1 MHLSEK
7 AQQLRSKGRGGDT
20 ILAHINPTEA
30 AMLKAMGGSGTINP
44 KTGLPEFGFFDNP
57 IQATTNFLAAPS
69 TAFAGASAP
78 AAPAA
83 PDYAGAATAQGQANI
98 DAARLTAKLGNPNI
112 VNPYG
117 TQTVTYANDQPT
129 VTQTLNPMAQKALT
143 SQQSLQANM
152 ADLANTGYKNAF
164 GVLSNPFSFGGPAVQ
179 TSLAAPGTLQGGPT
193 AGQYG
198 TAGGVDA
205 SKYGTAGGV
214 DLSQYGKAQGGVNA
228 PNLQTSL
235 DLSGVAK
242 MPVNAGMTAQE
253 AIMSRLEPT
262 LARNRVSTETQLI
275 NQGLRPGTEA
285 YDNAARILGQQEN
298 DQRTQ
303 AALQGL
309 NLDLSANQ
317 QGFGQALNAGQ
328 FGNTAQLAG
337 FGAGLQNQQAA
348 NQAIAQN
355 FGQGMSA
362 QQLANQAIGQN
373 FGQGTAAQQLANQA
387 IGQNFGQGTT
397 AQQMQNAAI
406 GQNFGQGQTAAQA
419 NNAMVA
425 QQANQN
431 LQQGQFAN
439 TAQQQALAQALQQRQ
454 MPINE
459 IAALTSQS
467 QIQNP
472 QFGAYQGSNIAPA
485 PIANAAAQTAAFNQN
500 LYNQQT
506 ASANQNLTGLF
517 GLGGAALSNIPAITS
532 LFSDIRLK
540 SNIERIGTHKTGLGI
555 YAYDIFGHREIGVM
569 AQEAMILMPDAVSQH
584 SSGYL
589 MVNYGRLNG

>member
-57 IQATTNFLAAPS
+57 IGAVTNFIAAPS

-117 TQTVTYANDQPT
+117 TQTVTYTNDQPT

-143 SQQSLQANM
+143 SQQNLQANM

-198 TAGGVDA
+198 TAAGVDA
-205 SKYGTAGGV
+205 SKYGTAT
-214 DLSQYGKAQGGVNA
+214 GGVNA

-355 FGQGMSA
+355 FGQG
-362 QQLANQAIGQN
+362 
-373 FGQGTAAQQLANQA
+373 
-387 IGQNFGQGTT
+387 TT
-397 AQQMQNAAI
+397 AQQLQNQAI

-431 LQQGQFAN
+431 LQSGQFAN

-472 QFGAYQGSNIAPA
+472 QFGAYQGANIAPA
-485 PIANAAAQTAAFNQN
+485 PIANAAAQTAAYNQN

-506 ASANQNLTGLF
+506 ASANANMGGLF

>member
-57 IQATTNFLAAPS
+57 IGAVTNFIAAPS
-69 TAFAGASAP
+69 TAFAGTSAP

-117 TQTVTYANDQPT
+117 TQTVTYTNDQPT

-143 SQQSLQANM
+143 SQQNLQANM

-205 SKYGTAGGV
+205 SKYGTAT
-214 DLSQYGKAQGGVNA
+214 GGVNA

-355 FGQGMSA
+355 FGQG
-362 QQLANQAIGQN
+362 
-373 FGQGTAAQQLANQA
+373 
-387 IGQNFGQGTT
+387 TT
-397 AQQMQNAAI
+397 AQQLQNQAI

-431 LQQGQFAN
+431 LQSGQFAN

-485 PIANAAAQTAAFNQN
+485 PIANAAAQTAAYNQN

>member
-205 SKYGTAGGV
+205 SKFGTASGV

-348 NQAIAQN
+348 NQAIA
-355 FGQGMSA
+355 
-362 QQLANQAIGQN
+362 QN

-540 SNIERIGTHKTGLGI
+540 SNIKRIGTHKTGLGI

>member
-1 MHLSEK
+1 MQLSEK

-30 AMLKAMGGSGTINP
+30 AMLKAMGGSGTTNP

-57 IQATTNFLAAPS
+57 LQATANFLAAPA
-69 TAFAGASAP
+69 TAFAGSSAP

-112 VNPYG
+112 TNPYG
-117 TQTVTYANDQPT
+117 TQTVTYTNDQPT

-143 SQQSLQANM
+143 SQQNLQANM

-205 SKYGTAGGV
+205 SKYGTAT
-214 DLSQYGKAQGGVNA
+214 GGVNA
-228 PNLQTSL
+228 PNLQSSL

-242 MPVNAGMTAQE
+242 MPVNAGMTGQE

-309 NLDLSANQ
+309 NLDIGANQ
-317 QGFGQALNAGQ
+317 QGFNQALNAGQ
-328 FGNTAQLAG
+328 FGNTANLAG

-355 FGQGMSA
+355 FGQG
-362 QQLANQAIGQN
+362 
-373 FGQGTAAQQLANQA
+373 
-387 IGQNFGQGTT
+387 TT
-397 AQQMQNAAI
+397 AQQLQNQAI

-431 LQQGQFAN
+431 LQSGQFAN

-506 ASANQNLTGLF
+506 ASANANMGGLF
-517 GLGGAALSNIPAITS
+517 GLGGAALSNIPEIAS

-555 YAYDIFGHREIGVM
+555 YAYDIFGHREVGVM

>member
-57 IQATTNFLAAPS
+57 IGAVTNFIAAPS
-69 TAFAGASAP
+69 TAFAGTSAP

-117 TQTVTYANDQPT
+117 TQTVTYTNDQPT

-143 SQQSLQANM
+143 SQQNLQANM

-205 SKYGTAGGV
+205 SKYGTAT
-214 DLSQYGKAQGGVNA
+214 GGVNA

-355 FGQGMSA
+355 FGQG
-362 QQLANQAIGQN
+362 
-373 FGQGTAAQQLANQA
+373 
-387 IGQNFGQGTT
+387 TT
-397 AQQMQNAAI
+397 AQQLQNQAI

-431 LQQGQFAN
+431 LQSGQFAN

-485 PIANAAAQTAAFNQN
+485 PIANAAAQTAAYNQN

-569 AQEAMILMPDAVSQH
+569 AQEAMILMPDAVSKH
-584 SSGYL
+584 TSGYL

>member
-1 MHLSEK
+1 MQLSEK
-7 AQQLRSKGRGGDT
+7 AQQLRPKGRGGDT

-30 AMLKAMGGSGTINP
+30 AMLKAMGGSGTTNP

-57 IQATTNFLAAPS
+57 IGAVTNFLAAPA
-69 TAFAGASAP
+69 TAFSGASAP

-117 TQTVTYANDQPT
+117 TQTVTYTNDQPT

-143 SQQSLQANM
+143 SQQNLQANM

-164 GVLSNPFSFGGPAVQ
+164 GVLSSPFSFGGPAVQ
-179 TSLAAPGTLQGGPT
+179 TSLASPGALQGGPT

-198 TAGGVDA
+198 TAQGVTA
-205 SKYGTAGGV
+205 SQFGTAGGV
-214 DLSQYGKAQGGVNA
+214 DASQYGKAQGGVNA
-228 PNLQTSL
+228 PNLQSNL

-242 MPVNAGMTAQE
+242 MPVNAGMTGQE

-355 FGQGMSA
+355 FGQG
-362 QQLANQAIGQN
+362 
-373 FGQGTAAQQLANQA
+373 TAAQQLANQA
-387 IGQNFGQGTT
+387 IGQNFGQGTA

-485 PIANAAAQTAAFNQN
+485 PIANAAAQTAAYNQN

-506 ASANQNLTGLF
+506 ASANANMGGLF

-555 YAYDIFGHREIGVM
+555 YAYDIFGHREVGVM

>member
-7 AQQLRSKGRGGDT
+7 AQQLRAKGRGGDT

-57 IQATTNFLAAPS
+57 IGAITNFIAAPS
-69 TAFAGASAP
+69 TAFAGTSAP

-117 TQTVTYANDQPT
+117 TQTVTYTNDQPT

-143 SQQSLQANM
+143 SQQNLQANM

-205 SKYGTAGGV
+205 SKYGTAT
-214 DLSQYGKAQGGVNA
+214 GGVNA

-373 FGQGTAAQQLANQA
+373 FGQVTAAQQLANQA

-397 AQQMQNAAI
+397 AQQMQNQAI

-431 LQQGQFAN
+431 LQSGQFAN

-485 PIANAAAQTAAFNQN
+485 PIANAAAQTAAYNQN

-506 ASANQNLTGLF
+506 ASANQNLSGLF
-517 GLGGAALSNIPAITS
+517 GLGGVALSNIPAISS

-555 YAYDIFGHREIGVM
+555 YAYDIFGHREVGVM

>member
-1 MHLSEK
+1 MQLSEK

-30 AMLKAMGGSGTINP
+30 AMLKAMGGSGTTNP

-57 IQATTNFLAAPS
+57 IGAVSNFIAAPS
-69 TAFAGASAP
+69 TAFAGTSSP
-78 AAPAA
+78 AAPAT
-83 PDYAGAATAQGQANI
+83 PDFTAAANAQGVANLE
-98 DAARLTAKLGNPNI
+98 AARTTAKLSNPNI

-152 ADLANTGYKNAF
+152 ADLANTGYANAF
-164 GVLSNPFSFGGPAVQ
+164 GVLSKPFSFGGPAVQ
-179 TSLAAPGTLQGGPT
+179 TSLASPGTLQAGPT
-193 AGQYG
+193 SGQYG
-198 TAGGVDA
+198 TA
-205 SKYGTAGGV
+205 
-214 DLSQYGKAQGGVNA
+214 QGGVTG

-253 AIMSRLEPT
+253 AIMARLEPT

-303 AALQGL
+303 AALQGI
-309 NLDLSANQ
+309 NLDMSANQ
-317 QGFGQALNAGQ
+317 QGYGQALNTGNFA
-328 FGNTAQLAG
+328 NTANLAG

-348 NQAIAQN
+348 NQAIA
-355 FGQGMSA
+355 
-362 QQLANQAIGQN
+362 
-373 FGQGTAAQQLANQA
+373 
-387 IGQNFGQGTT
+387 
-397 AQQMQNAAI
+397 
-406 GQNFGQGQTAAQA
+406 QNFGQGQTAAQA

-439 TAQQQALAQALQQRQ
+439 TAQQQAMAQALQQRQ
-454 MPINE
+454 LPINE
-459 IAALTSQS
+459 ISALTGQS

-472 QFGAYQGSNIAPA
+472 QFQAYQGSNIAPA
-485 PIANAAAQTAAFNQN
+485 PIANAAAQTAAYNQN

-506 ASANQNLTGLF
+506 ASANQNLGGIF
-517 GLGGAALSNIPAITS
+517 GLGSAALSNIPAITK
-532 LFSDIRLK
+532 LF
-540 SNIERIGTHKTGLGI
+540 G
-555 YAYDIFGHREIGVM
+555 F
-569 AQEAMILMPDAVSQH
+569 
-584 SSGYL
+584 
-589 MVNYGRLNG
+589 

>member
-7 AQQLRSKGRGGDT
+7 AQQLRAKGRGGDT

-57 IQATTNFLAAPS
+57 IGAVTNFIAAPA

-117 TQTVTYANDQPT
+117 TQTVTYTNDQPT

-205 SKYGTAGGV
+205 SKFGTASGV

-348 NQAIAQN
+348 NQAIA
-355 FGQGMSA
+355 
-362 QQLANQAIGQN
+362 QN

-540 SNIERIGTHKTGLGI
+540 SNIKRIGTHKTGLGI

>member
-57 IQATTNFLAAPS
+57 IGAITNFIAAPA
-69 TAFAGASAP
+69 TAFAGTSAP

-143 SQQSLQANM
+143 SQQNLQANM
-152 ADLANTGYKNAF
+152 ADLANTGYANAF
-164 GVLSNPFSFGGPAVQ
+164 GVLSKPFSFGGPAVQ

-205 SKYGTAGGV
+205 SKYGTAT
-214 DLSQYGKAQGGVNA
+214 GGVNA

-355 FGQGMSA
+355 FGQG
-362 QQLANQAIGQN
+362 
-373 FGQGTAAQQLANQA
+373 
-387 IGQNFGQGTT
+387 TT
-397 AQQMQNAAI
+397 AQQLQNQAI

-431 LQQGQFAN
+431 LQSGQFAN

-485 PIANAAAQTAAFNQN
+485 PIANAAAQTAAYNQN

>member
-30 AMLKAMGGSGTINP
+30 AMLKAMGGSGTTNP

-57 IQATTNFLAAPS
+57 IGAVTNFIAAPA
-69 TAFAGASAP
+69 TAFSGASAP

-143 SQQSLQANM
+143 SQQNLQANM

-198 TAGGVDA
+198 TA
-205 SKYGTAGGV
+205 
-214 DLSQYGKAQGGVNA
+214 QGGVTG
-228 PNLQTSL
+228 PNLQSNL

-242 MPVNAGMTAQE
+242 MPVNAGMTGQE

-309 NLDLSANQ
+309 NLDIGANQ
-317 QGFGQALNAGQ
+317 QGFNQALNAGQ
-328 FGNTAQLAG
+328 FGNTANLAE

-348 NQAIAQN
+348 
-355 FGQGMSA
+355 
-362 QQLANQAIGQN
+362 
-373 FGQGTAAQQLANQA
+373 
-387 IGQNFGQGTT
+387 
-397 AQQMQNAAI
+397 NAAI

-431 LQQGQFAN
+431 LQAGQFAN
-439 TAQQQALAQALQQRQ
+439 IAQQQALAQALQQRQ

-472 QFGAYQGSNIAPA
+472 TFGAYQGSNIAAA
-485 PIANAAAQTAAFNQN
+485 PIANAAAQTAAYNQN

-506 ASANQNLTGLF
+506 ASANQNLGGIF
-517 GLGGAALSNIPAITS
+517 GLGSAALGNIPAITK
-532 LFSDIRLK
+532 LF
-540 SNIERIGTHKTGLGI
+540 GL
-555 YAYDIFGHREIGVM
+555 A
-569 AQEAMILMPDAVSQH
+569 
-584 SSGYL
+584 
-589 MVNYGRLNG
+589 

>member
-1 MHLSEK
+1 MQLSEK

-30 AMLKAMGGSGTINP
+30 AMLKAMGGSGTTNP

-57 IQATTNFLAAPS
+57 IGAVTNFIAAPS
-69 TAFAGASAP
+69 TAFAGTSTP
-78 AAPAA
+78 AAPAT
-83 PDYAGAATAQGQANI
+83 PDFTAAANAQGVANLE
-98 DAARLTAKLGNPNI
+98 AARTTAKLSNPNI

-152 ADLANTGYKNAF
+152 ADLANTGYANAF
-164 GVLSNPFSFGGPAVQ
+164 GVLSKPFSFGGPAVQ
-179 TSLAAPGTLQGGPT
+179 TSLASPGTLQAGPT
-193 AGQYG
+193 GGQYG

-205 SKYGTAGGV
+205 SKYGTAT
-214 DLSQYGKAQGGVNA
+214 GGVNA

-253 AIMSRLEPT
+253 AIMARLEPT

-303 AALQGL
+303 AALQGI
-309 NLDLSANQ
+309 NLDMSANQ
-317 QGFGQALNAGQ
+317 QGYGQALNTGNFA
-328 FGNTAQLAG
+328 NTANLAG

-355 FGQGMSA
+355 FGQGTTA
-362 QQLANQAIGQN
+362 QQLQNQAIGQN
-373 FGQGTAAQQLANQA
+373 FGQGQS
-387 IGQNFGQGTT
+387 
-397 AQQMQNAAI
+397 
-406 GQNFGQGQTAAQA
+406 AAQA

-431 LQQGQFAN
+431 MQQGQFAN
-439 TAQQQALAQALQQRQ
+439 TAQQQAMAQALMQRQ
-454 MPINE
+454 LPINE
-459 IAALTSQS
+459 ISAITGQA

-472 QFGAYQGSNIAPA
+472 QFAAYQGTNIAPA
-485 PIANAAAQTAAFNQN
+485 PIANAAAQTSAFNQN
-500 LYNQQT
+500 LYNQQMNAANVNT
-506 ASANQNLTGLF
+506 AGMYQ
-517 GLGGAALSNIPAITS
+517 LGSS
-532 LFSDIRLK
+532 L
-540 SNIERIGTHKTGLGI
+540 LG
-555 YAYDIFGHREIGVM
+555 R
-569 AQEAMILMPDAVSQH
+569 
-584 SSGYL
+584 
-589 MVNYGRLNG
+589 